1 MHAAVLKAVRVSAH
15 VRSHVICLKCPKR
28 LIALV
33 FDDVDLPYCTS
44 KVGLAESNGRLLLG
58 IWRDSLHVTC
68 GLTAC
73 TPR

>member
-44 KVGLAESNGRLLLG
+44 KVGLADYCWVYGVIHFTSPAG
-58 IWRDSLHVTC
+58 
-68 GLTAC
+68 
-73 TPR
+73 